1 VAGKLVTGDSDRLGL
16 RSDLVRCYVSD
27 HYTKSPLN
35 NGKEHSISKP
45 LNNNYIKKF
54 LSKLLLGGQ
63 GLLNRAWIRD
73 PKQAHSYKQ
82 QGTAHNRNKQ
92 PTTGTARFI

>member
-1 VAGKLVTGDSDRLGL
+1 VAGKLVTEDSDRLGL
-16 RSDLVRCYVSD
+16 RSG

-35 NGKEHSISKP
+35 NGKENSISKP

-63 GLLNRAWIRD
+63 GLLNRALDKRS
-73 PKQAHSYKQ
+73 QTS
-82 QGTAHNRNKQ
+82 T
-92 PTTGTARFI
+92 